1 MVYEECE
8 ATRIVYMRTIPDDDG
23 ILIAVIGRFPV
34 QGRIMRAVRLSD
46 ILNQRDTILAIA
58 ERHGSAN
65 VRVFGSVARGD
76 ARDGSDIDFLV
87 EMGSRHSP
95 WFPSGLR
102 LDLRELLG
110 RDVDIVTERM
120 LDTEIRADVL
130 REAVAL

>member
-1 MVYEECE
+1 MQ
-8 ATRIVYMRTIPDDDG
+8 
-23 ILIAVIGRFPV
+23 VI
-34 QGRIMRAVRLSD
+34 RLRD
-46 ILNQRDTILAIA
+46 IQDQREMILAIA
-58 ERHGSAN
+58 DRHGAAN
-65 VRVFGSVARGD
+65 VRVFGSVIRGE

-87 EMGSRHSP
+87 EMRAHHSP

-110 RDVDIVTERM
+110 HDVDVVTERM